1 MTVKAKRF
9 RIGVEGATTDGR
21 EIQREWLE
29 QMAASYNP
37 AVYTALINLEHIKS
51 YLPDSTFNRY
61 GKVTALFAEEIT
73 EGPLAGKMALYADV
87 EPTESLVELVKKG
100 QKLFTSMEVSPKF
113 ADTGKAYLVGLAAT
127 DDPASLGT
135 EMLTFSA
142 SAAHNPLANRKQN
155 PANLFTAA
163 EETVIELE
171 EVQDEKPSLF
181 ARVTALFTKKEQSDD
196 ARFSD
201 VHKAVELVATEQQN
215 LSARTEKSLSEQEER
230 LSELETALQTQL
242 TAFNELVDKL
252 SHEDSRQDYR
262 QRATGGNART
272 WWKPSEGEQVVLLS
286 LGGNLETAFAL
297 PAVYS
302 NQFAPPSTSAD
313 ACVTEHPDG
322 SWFEYEPAT
331 GRWYVRGI
339 KSMVIEAAD
348 NITMKTSEFVLE
360 ADRTRINSEVVING
374 GVTQGGGA
382 MSSNGIVV
390 DAHQHTGVLKGG
402 DTTGGPV

>member
-37 AVYTALINLEHIKS
+37 TVYTALINLEHIKS

-127 DDPASLGT
+127 DDPA
-135 EMLTFSA
+135 
-142 SAAHNPLANRKQN
+142 
-155 PANLFTAA
+155 NLFTAA

-171 EVQDEKPSLF
+171 EVQDDKPSLF

-215 LSARTEKSLSEQEER
+215 LSARTEKSLSEQKER
-230 LSELETALQTQL
+230 LSELETALQ
-242 TAFNELVDKL
+242 
-252 SHEDSRQDYR
+252 
-262 QRATGGNART
+262 
-272 WWKPSEGEQVVLLS
+272 EQQ
-286 LGGNLETAFAL
+286 A
-297 PAVYS
+297 
-302 NQFAPPSTSAD
+302 
-313 ACVTEHPDG
+313 
-322 SWFEYEPAT
+322 
-331 GRWYVRGI
+331 
-339 KSMVIEAAD
+339 
-348 NITMKTSEFVLE
+348 
-360 ADRTRINSEVVING
+360 
-374 GVTQGGGA
+374 
-382 MSSNGIVV
+382 
-390 DAHQHTGVLKGG
+390 
-402 DTTGGPV
+402 